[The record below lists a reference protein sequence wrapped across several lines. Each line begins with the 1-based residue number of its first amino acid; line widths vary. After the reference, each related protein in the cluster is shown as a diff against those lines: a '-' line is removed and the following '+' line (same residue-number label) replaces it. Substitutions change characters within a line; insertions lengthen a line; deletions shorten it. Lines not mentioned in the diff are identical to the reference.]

1 LARKKKASEHENHER
16 WLVSYADF
24 ITLLFAFFVVMFAS
38 SQTDKAKA
46 QQVSDSVTE
55 ALEKGGVQ
63 AVVREVLGGTVD
75 DVGKGNAMMKGPGG
89 STPKNVKEPPPP
101 PKKEVK
107 TGLEELAPSMTYL
120 AKALEAEIKDGK
132 VEVHLEPRGLVV
144 SLKQY
149 TFFPSGEDA
158 IDPKTYGIIDKIG
171 KTILDVKSPVRLEGH
186 TDSQP
191 IHTGRFPTN
200 WQLSA
205 ARAFAML
212 NLLASRCH
220 VPQDRLCIGAYA
232 DTVPADTNDTPEGR
246 MHNRRVDVVILSQET
261 ARNAAN
267 AEPAKSAKP
276 SPVEPKKEEPP
287 ASTKK

>member
-1 LARKKKASEHENHER
+1 MARKKKGSAEHENHER

-46 QQVSDSVTE
+46 QAVSNSVKE
-55 ALEKGGVQ
+55 ALEKGGV
-63 AVVREVLGGTVD
+63 AAAVREVLGGTVD

-89 STPKNVKEPPPP
+89 TEPKNVKSAPA
-101 PKKEVK
+101 KDVK
-107 TGLEELAPSMTYL
+107 TPLEELAPSMTYL
-120 AKALEAEIKDGK
+120 AEALQDDIKAGKIDIRMEA
-132 VEVHLEPRGLVV
+132 RGLVI

-158 IDPKTYGIIDKIG
+158 IDPSTFGIIDKVG
-171 KTILDVKSPVRLEGH
+171 KTIMDTKAPVRLEGH

-191 IHTGRFPTN
+191 IHTDRFPSN

-205 ARAFAML
+205 ARAYAML
-212 NLLASRCH
+212 NLFVTRCR
-220 VPQDRLCIGAYA
+220 VPEKRLCIAAYA

-246 MHNRRVDVVILSQET
+246 MHNRRVDVVLLAQET
-261 ARNAAN
+261 ARDSAE
-267 AEPAKSAKP
+267 AEPPRPAPAS
-276 SPVEPKKEEPP
+276 KESTPP
-287 ASTKK
+287 AKKK